1 MCAWART
8 CAHDQHVSMYSHTFA
23 EFVLLSIYKSKV
35 DFVIWLFVC
44 CCYFS
49 HLKWFSDEL
58 GLRLTQKQHPFYL
71 QSILWSMC
79 VVCVFFPF
87 RIYTKANEYKI
98 DLIGFQVRL
107 IIICDFNMTI
117 EMQTTKCSW
126 NGETR
131 PIKWKWDCLCASSQT
146 PHIYKLLQE
155 INGKNHNG
163 KCYLHENGLIS
174 SFCMTIDK
182 RLHEYAVATSQT
194 AFSGYKRFY
203 VSIWKHYCFQCNW
216 YMLGIGCDRLALT
229 SR

>member
-1 MCAWART
+1 MPTTSTSACT
-8 CAHDQHVSMYSHTFA
+8 HILLPSLFCFQFA
-23 EFVLLSIYKSKV
+23 NQRLILLF
-35 DFVIWLFVC
+35 DCLFVAGFF
-44 CCYFS
+44 FS
-49 HLKWFSDEL
+49 LKMVQRRTWIEIDTKATSVLSAINIVVNVCRMRFFFS
-58 GLRLTQKQHPFYL
+58 
-71 QSILWSMC
+71 
-79 VVCVFFPF
+79 F

-203 VSIWKHYCFQCNW
+203 VSIWIHYCFQCNW